1 MPLPEFI
8 PSISSEMRQAIDVA
22 IAAIEAEDNVRILF
36 AIESG
41 SRAWGFPSP
50 DSDYDVRFVYARPL
64 DWYLSLDPGRD
75 VIERPI
81 NDDLDIGGWDLQ
93 KALKLL
99 LKPNPVLLEWLTSPI
114 RYRWNESECN
124 RLIAL
129 SDEAFHS
136 SPSLYHYL
144 NLGEGQ
150 IKLHRD
156 GKERVKLKSY
166 FYMLRPAFAI
176 RWMRLHPGS
185 VPPMNLQDLSAGL
198 DLPPEIEATVAELIE
213 RKAGMVERQPIEPI
227 GILDS
232 FIREEFDWARQVEK
246 AKSQN
251 NLKDEANRLF
261 RDLIGANG

>member
-8 PSISSEMRQAIDVA
+8 PSISSEMRQAIDA
-22 IAAIEAEDNVRILF
+22 ALEAIEAEDNIRILF

-64 DWYLSLDPGRD
+64 NWYLSLDPGRD

-93 KALKLL
+93 KSLKLL

-124 RLIAL
+124 RLIDL

-150 IKLHRD
+150 IKLHRQ
-156 GKERVKLKSY
+156 GRERGQAQILFLHAASG
-166 FYMLRPAFAI
+166 LRDPLDAPSSWQRSTDEPPGPFGRPGFA
-176 RWMRLHPGS
+176 
-185 VPPMNLQDLSAGL
+185 AGN
-198 DLPPEIEATVAELIE
+198 
-213 RKAGMVERQPIEPI
+213 RG
-227 GILDS
+227 
-232 FIREEFDWARQVEK
+232 
-246 AKSQN
+246 
-251 NLKDEANRLF
+251 NRL
-261 RDLIGANG
+261 RN